1 MTDSVLN
8 ALVAR
13 RADLTGRI
21 HTTQGELQQMH
32 ADLSSL
38 DAVIRQI
45 DPEYKIDA
53 IRPRYRRTPSAGEF
67 GSISRT
73 VLDHLRRAG
82 KPQSAKDLAGRIIAE
97 RGLNTGDPKLRRQM
111 AKRVDM
117 ALRYQRTN
125 GMVREAPGEG
135 ATVVWAIE
143 A

>member
-8 ALVAR
+8 ALVTR
-13 RADLTGRI
+13 RAELTGKI

-32 ADLSSL
+32 ADLASL

-45 DPEYKIDA
+45 DPDYKVDT
-53 IRPRYRRTPSAGEF
+53 IRPRYRRAPTAGEF

-82 KPQSAKDLAGRIIAE
+82 KPISAKDLAGRIIAE

-111 AKRVDM
+111 NKRVDM

-125 GMVREAPGEG
+125 GMVRETQIDGAVGWEIEG
-135 ATVVWAIE
+135 
-143 A
+143 